1 MNMTYNIPEDY
12 ELNEKDID
20 STINWLWFTDPENAN
35 PETAIDFLIYLR
47 TVVHQGWHD
56 DPKEM
61 EARYKKY
68 RVEKKAT

>member
-1 MNMTYNIPEDY
+1 MNMTYSIPDDY

-20 STINWLWFTDPENAN
+20 STINWLGFVDPENAN

-47 TVVHQGWHD
+47 TVVHQEWHD

-61 EARYKKY
+61 QKLYEKYKAK
-68 RVEKKAT
+68 